1 MDPQQVSEVYSIDTK
16 GQVDMEFQKKILE
29 SNQKRK
35 VFHIQNMEKDSSEYD
50 PIGSAINFDEKNSK
64 NCLDA
69 ESFLIEI
76 FKNDHILNLDEKLNI
91 SKIVFAYFTQFGY
104 FDEFFEE
111 ECHLAMV
118 NWIYKYLKKS
128 EKEPEQDIPSRFY
141 DLIINIL
148 NILEILPIKVEEL
161 FSLNIYEKLNKIRKI
176 IKNKD
181 FIIYQKLD
189 RLLCYWSSFFI
200 EESFLN
206 KKKIRNENENEN
218 QDEFEKQRGKKVN
231 IHLLIYLFRYA

>member
-16 GQVDMEFQKKILE
+16 GQVDTEFQKKLLE
-29 SNQKRK
+29 SSQNRK
-35 VFHIQNMEKDSSEYD
+35 VFNKQTMEKDSYEYD

-76 FKNDHILNLDEKLNI
+76 FKNDNLLNLDEKLNI

-118 NWIYKYLKKS
+118 NWIYKYLKNS
-128 EKEPEQDIPSRFY
+128 EKEPQQDMPSRFY

-148 NILEILPIKVEEL
+148 NIFEILPIKVEEL

-200 EESFLN
+200 EKSFLN
-206 KKKIRNENENEN
+206 KKKIRIENESEN
-218 QDEFEKQRGKKVN
+218 QNEFEMQRGKKVS
-231 IHLLIYLFRYA
+231 IYIFFKII

>member
-1 MDPQQVSEVYSIDTK
+1 METRKVSEVYSKATK
-16 GQVDMEFQKKILE
+16 GHIDIEFQKKLLE
-29 SNQKRK
+29 SNQNRK
-35 VFHIQNMEKDSSEYD
+35 VFHIQEKASDSCEYD

-76 FKNDHILNLDEKLNI
+76 FKNDHLLNFEDKLNI

-118 NWIYKYLKKS
+118 NWIYKYIKNL
-128 EKEPEQDIPSRFY
+128 EKEPELDIPSRFY

-148 NILEILPIKVEEL
+148 NIFEILPIKVADL
-161 FSLNIYEKLNKIRKI
+161 FSLNI
-176 IKNKD
+176 
-181 FIIYQKLD
+181 
-189 RLLCYWSSFFI
+189 
-200 EESFLN
+200 
-206 KKKIRNENENEN
+206 
-218 QDEFEKQRGKKVN
+218 
-231 IHLLIYLFRYA
+231 